1 MQNVF
6 ETLKNLKKTDF
17 YENAN
22 LHIHTTCSD
31 GTLEPQSVVEEAK
44 NQNLKMISI
53 TDHNTL
59 EAYKDIP
66 IGKSDELTIISG
78 IEFDCWHKSNFIH
91 LLGYGFD
98 INDEGIKG
106 LCAKRPSETKLDVAR
121 FFNKRKAADVIHII
135 KNAGGISILAHPAC
149 CWNINLKKMIKELKI
164 LGLDGLEVYYPYV
177 GHRGVV
183 KFSTADRIEE
193 IALELNLL
201 ITGGSDC
208 HSKDLRAR

>member
-6 ETLKNLKKTDF
+6 ETLKNLKKSDF

-31 GTLEPQSVVEEAK
+31 GILEPQSVVEEAK
-44 NQNLKMISI
+44 NQKLKIISI

-59 EAYKDIP
+59 EAYNDIP
-66 IGKSDELTIISG
+66 VGELDGLTVISG

-91 LLGYGFD
+91 ILGYGID
-98 INDEGIKG
+98 INNEDIKEI
-106 LCAKRPSETKLDVAR
+106 CARKPSETRLDVAR
-121 FFNKRKAADVIHII
+121 FFNKRKAADVIRII
-135 KNAGGISILAHPAC
+135 RNAGGISILAHPAC
-149 CWNINLKKMIKELKI
+149 CWNINLRKMIKELKI